1 MALRGE
7 TRLNAKGAR
16 VKVTRAPEWFVCPV
30 CGGAKSRPAKHCMR
44 CREKPTP
51 PHAQLAAEL
60 SRFDDRELVRAW
72 QPATLPAIPGIARMV
87 EFAKGEPE

>member
-1 MALRGE
+1 MARRE
-7 TRLNAKGAR
+7 TRLNARGVR
-16 VKVTRAPEWFVCPV
+16 VKVTRDPAFFICPV
-30 CGGAKSRPAKHCMR
+30 CGGVKSRPAKHCMR

-60 SRFDDRELVRAW
+60 SRFDDRELVRAF
-72 QPATLPAIPGIARMV
+72 QPVHVPMIPGIARMV